1 MVGGIKI
8 KVKGKSTLDEERVI
22 CCGDINLGMYLSIES
37 KEATFGLQGQRLG
50 FKLPLTYY

>member
-8 KVKGKSTLDEERVI
+8 KVKVKSTLDEERAI

-37 KEATFGLQGQRLG
+37 KEAMFGLQGQRLG